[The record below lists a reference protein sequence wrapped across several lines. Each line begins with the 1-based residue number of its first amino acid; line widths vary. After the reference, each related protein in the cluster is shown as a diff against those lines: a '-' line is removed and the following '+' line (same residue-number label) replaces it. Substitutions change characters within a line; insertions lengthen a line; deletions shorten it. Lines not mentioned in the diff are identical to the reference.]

1 MFFPLLEI
9 TAQLSSLVI
18 AFRQTELYSSLAN
31 TDKSEQ

>member
-9 TAQLSSLVI
+9 TEKVSLLVI

-31 TDKSEQ
+31 ADELEQ